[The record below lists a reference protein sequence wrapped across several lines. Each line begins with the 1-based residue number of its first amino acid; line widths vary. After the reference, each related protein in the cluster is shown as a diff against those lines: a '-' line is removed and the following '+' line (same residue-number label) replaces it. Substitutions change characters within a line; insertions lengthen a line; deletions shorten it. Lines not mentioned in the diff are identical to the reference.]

1 MTFRMESPNEE
12 DFIEDL
18 AFYASRG
25 IDTEELCSS
34 GEAPLFEKYDT
45 FIPQELLRKQY
56 AVDRMCASEAEEKIL
71 NIAKEYQLPSL

>member
-1 MTFRMESPNEE
+1 MTFRMESQNEE
-12 DFIEDL
+12 DFIKDL

-45 FIPQELLRKQY
+45 FIPQELLGKQY
-56 AVDRMCASEAEEKIL
+56 AVDRMCAEEAEEKIKK
-71 NIAKEYQLPSL
+71 IATEYHLPPL